1 MFCVMMLHVSL
12 RGEQMPTLYA
22 AFKGNGNSANK
33 IVRSLDGDKLFLT
46 NSYGGLKKDIDNVN
60 DTYDLVYMFGL
71 DKALKGNVRVESTAR
86 KDGVCLYSDVDFH
99 SIATELN
106 QSGIMTQI
114 GNTPTQ
120 SLCNE
125 AYWHMLKKYNC
136 HVLFFHVPSIKYIT
150 EDFIAK
156 VSAVLC

>member
-1 MFCVMMLHVSL
+1 
-12 RGEQMPTLYA
+12 MPTLYA

-106 QSGIMTQI
+106 QSGIMTQT
-114 GNTPTQ
+114 GNTPMQ

-156 VSAVLC
+156 ISAVLC

>member
-1 MFCVMMLHVSL
+1 
-12 RGEQMPTLYA
+12 MPTLYA

-33 IVRSLDGDKLFLT
+33 IVRSLDGDKSLLT
-46 NSYGGLKKDIDNVN
+46 NSYDGLKKDIDNVN

-71 DKALKGNVRVESTAR
+71 DKTLKGNVRIESAAR
-86 KDGVCLYSDVDFH
+86 KDGLYLYSNVDFD
-99 SIATELN
+99 SIAMELN
-106 QSGIMTQI
+106 QSGIMTHI
-114 GNTPTQ
+114 RNTPTQ

-150 EDFIAK
+150 EDFIEK
-156 VSAVLC
+156 IKTVL